1 MDRNRSVA
9 NGRYIFESRLQ
20 RLVRDAFQTGFEY
33 GDDELPD
40 PKIAFCAELEEA
52 YKELDRKVHIFAL
65 SYYDGSTSYVGAQDE
80 TSQA

>member
-1 MDRNRSVA
+1 MDRDRSVVD
-9 NGRYIFESRLQ
+9 GRDIFESRLQ
-20 RLVRDAFQTGFEY
+20 ELVRYAFQAGFEY
-33 GDDELPD
+33 SDDELPD

-65 SYYDGSTSYVGAQDE
+65 SYYDRPASDVGAQDE